1 MGKGQSEW
9 AIGMADKGDLG
20 VRANLLVDKHA
31 EYIKSFTRLW
41 ETTDKIEFVA
51 TGDIPCCLSPPG
63 VLHPLEPAWL
73 HVW

>member
-1 MGKGQSEW
+1 
-9 AIGMADKGDLG
+9 MADKGDLG

-51 TGDIPCCLSPPG
+51 TGDIPSHCMGCCNTG
-63 VLHPLEPAWL
+63 TCMANRV
-73 HVW
+73 